1 MNWNALVRDVM
12 NDKPVFVDIDDPPSR
27 VQALL
32 AESPFHHLPVMKDGV
47 LVGII
52 SATDLARVSL
62 GAWVKDAATQKAWLD
77 ATFTMSDVMTWEPEC
92 ITATDPL
99 KLAADKLSS
108 GDFHALPV
116 VDDQQQLVGMVTST
130 DLLRWLVTA

>member
-12 NDKPVFVDIDDPPSR
+12 SDKPVSIEVDDPPSKIQE
-27 VQALL
+27 VLSQA
-32 AESPFHHLPVMKDGV
+32 PFHHLPVMKDGV
-47 LVGII
+47 LVGIV
-52 SATDLARVSL
+52 SASDLARVSL
-62 GAWVKDAATQKAWLD
+62 GAWVKDPATQRAWLD
-77 ATFTMSDVMTWEPEC
+77 ATFTISDVMTWEPEC
-92 ITATDPL
+92 IQATDPL

-116 VDDQQQLVGMVTST
+116 VDGGQRLVGMLTST

>member
-1 MNWNALVRDVM
+1 MNWNAHVRDVM
-12 NDKPVFVDIDDPPSR
+12 SDRPVFVEIDDPPSK
-27 VQALL
+27 VQEVLTRA
-32 AESPFHHLPVMKDGV
+32 PFHHLPVMKGGV

-52 SATDLARVSL
+52 SATDLARISL
-62 GAWVKDAATQKAWLD
+62 GAWVKDHATQQAWLD
-77 ATFTMSDVMTWEPEC
+77 ATFTMSEVMTWEPEC
-92 ITATDPL
+92 VQASDPL

-116 VDDQQQLVGMVTST
+116 VDGNQQLVGMLTST